1 MHKWLNWI
9 KSKEI
14 PAQFGENFL
23 LGLILNS
30 NFTKETIILYTT
42 YKKEVSEK
50 RSAMLHNST
59 VDAQINHRS
68 IRKFKDE
75 VLNKEQLETLYT
87 VFQHTATSMFM
98 QNASLLHV
106 TDPEQKKKIQ
116 ELCNQKYVGAEGD
129 LFIFIVDLYR
139 NQQIRQQLGKD
150 DGRVHTTDIF
160 FQAMEDTLL
169 AFQNV
174 ANAVESMGLGYVPLG
189 TVNDHPLEMLKT
201 LNLPKLTF
209 PVLGM
214 QVGVPDQE
222 PQLKPRLPLEYTC
235 FEGSYKK
242 DFDVKDL
249 KDYDDVVTTYYD
261 LRDANRRIDSFT
273 KQITGKKLDNHETD
287 RDQLPEEL
295 HEQGLCLD

>member
-1 MHKWLNWI
+1 
-9 KSKEI
+9 
-14 PAQFGENFL
+14 
-23 LGLILNS
+23 
-30 NFTKETIILYTT
+30 
-42 YKKEVSEK
+42 
-50 RSAMLHNST
+50 MLHNST

-174 ANAVESMGLGYVPLG
+174 AN

-201 LNLPKLTF
+201 LDLPKLTF

-261 LRDANRRIDSFT
+261 LRDANRRKNCINKAFV
-273 KQITGKKLDNHETD
+273 
-287 RDQLPEEL
+287 
-295 HEQGLCLD
+295 